1 MLREFFSREKLT
13 SLFHGVSVSPTAR
26 RLTVPFIG
34 EPMFTRPTPPSP
46 SPSPRERLSFRTGSE
61 RERKVLSA
69 ISQHHRSRGIEGTTV
84 RTAFYRTQASF
95 VPERYFPRV
104 FQGSSFFSFFLS
116 SPSLSPPS
124 PNEILGTIELVN
136 VRGNASLSTLVPE
149 LSWLRFKMLTRFVL
163 RIGPALLPPPH
174 SYRAECEVLSQAE
187 CITRI
192 KTRIYEALSSR
203 HLTFYCV

>member
-1 MLREFFSREKLT
+1 MSRCLLVPPPPPPPPPPE
-13 SLFHGVSVSPTAR
+13 SGYPFEPEVSVR
-26 RLTVPFIG
+26 GRCC
-34 EPMFTRPTPPSP
+34 
-46 SPSPRERLSFRTGSE
+46 RLS
-61 RERKVLSA
+61 
-69 ISQHHRSRGIEGTTV
+69 RSTTV
-84 RTAFYRTQASF
+84 LGGSKG
-95 VPERYFPRV
+95 PRCAPH
-104 FQGSSFFSFFLS
+104 FIELRHLS
-116 SPSLSPPS
+116 SPKDIFLEFSRVLHFFLFFFLPP
-124 PNEILGTIELVN
+124 PLPLNEILGTIELVN

>member
-1 MLREFFSREKLT
+1 MSRCL
-13 SLFHGVSVSPTAR
+13 L
-26 RLTVPFIG
+26 VP
-34 EPMFTRPTPPSP
+34 PPP
-46 SPSPRERLSFRTGSE
+46 SPSPRERLSFRTGSG

-69 ISQHHRSRGIEGTTV
+69 ISQHHRSRGSKGPRCAPHFIEL
-84 RTAFYRTQASF
+84 RH
-95 VPERYFPRV
+95 
-104 FQGSSFFSFFLS
+104 LS
-116 SPSLSPPS
+116 SPKDIFLEFSRVLHFFLFFFLPPPLPPAP

-163 RIGPALLPPPH
+163 RIGPALLPPPD